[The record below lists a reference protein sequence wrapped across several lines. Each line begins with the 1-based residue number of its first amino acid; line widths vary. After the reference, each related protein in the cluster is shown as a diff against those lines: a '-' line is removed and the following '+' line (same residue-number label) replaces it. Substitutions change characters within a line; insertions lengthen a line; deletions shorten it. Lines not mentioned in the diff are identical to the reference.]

1 MRGKKKREANRNKIK
16 QGCIRSNQKIS
27 QETRVSRRG
36 GGKEEA
42 GTLCSIA
49 IESMKS
55 CRVEDLTK
63 GIYARLVDEK
73 VKGQRERSIVEEEE
87 ERALGDLGRERER
100 ERGPLVE

>member
-1 MRGKKKREANRNKIK
+1 
-16 QGCIRSNQKIS
+16 
-27 QETRVSRRG
+27 
-36 GGKEEA
+36 
-42 GTLCSIA
+42 
-49 IESMKS
+49 MKS

-100 ERGPLVE
+100 ERGDRWSSGKGKQGEEEPMEQRRW

>member
-1 MRGKKKREANRNKIK
+1 
-16 QGCIRSNQKIS
+16 
-27 QETRVSRRG
+27 
-36 GGKEEA
+36 
-42 GTLCSIA
+42 
-49 IESMKS
+49 MKS